1 MTAFRGTPL
10 ALPLTWEEHELSEGY
25 SSIVYDGRGMAIDKH
40 LSAAQAEAIARM
52 VNAHGE
58 LLALAKL
65 LAESLRY
72 EIKRNERSGD
82 DEGARLKR
90 FTLSRVEAAIAA
102 AEGREGH
109 DQDAA
114 DALARAKKSAA
125 DLRAPIK
132 ADKRRRG

>member
-1 MTAFRGTPL
+1 MTELKGTPL

-82 DEGARLKR
+82 DEGAKAETTTTFNDLGASIDVHHFFDR
-90 FTLSRVEAAIAA
+90 FWAGITETFGGVI
-102 AEGREGH
+102 
-109 DQDAA
+109 
-114 DALARAKKSAA
+114 
-125 DLRAPIK
+125 
-132 ADKRRRG
+132 